1 MYDKQTVYAAAGTS
15 TYVFADA
22 VLQQI
27 ISMASSLSEGVM
39 VLTDSTK
46 ASGTDYYNSLEFT
59 LWNAVKL
66 TITDTG
72 TAGSTVNLTVKVTV
86 NETEINAGYVPVAL
100 STGGSIRKCIVR
112 MGISTNHDAVVLR
125 LTKQSSDYICLDTII
140 AKNGNVCMVSTDSTT
155 GTPTATS
162 INAMNKAFYN
172 SATGLSQYSAFDRL
186 GQGYPTVGQFE
197 IMENKAFIENDTFR
211 IQVDGLFDSTTI
223 APDVLIMM
231 DNKEYYSLDDH
242 TIMEVTANG
251 NSN

>member
-1 MYDKQTVYAAAGTS
+1 
-15 TYVFADA
+15 
-22 VLQQI
+22 
-27 ISMASSLSEGVM
+27 
-39 VLTDSTK
+39 
-46 ASGTDYYNSLEFT
+46 
-59 LWNAVKL
+59 
-66 TITDTG
+66 
-72 TAGSTVNLTVKVTV
+72 
-86 NETEINAGYVPVAL
+86 
-100 STGGSIRKCIVR
+100 
-112 MGISTNHDAVVLR
+112 
-125 LTKQSSDYICLDTII
+125 
-140 AKNGNVCMVSTDSTT
+140 MVSTDSTT

-186 GQGYPTVGQFE
+186 GYGYPTVGQFE

>member
-59 LWNAVKL
+59 LWSAVKL

-140 AKNGNVCMVSTDSTT
+140 AKNGNVYIVSTDSTT
-155 GTPTATS
+155 GTPTATPELPVVLPHEQHRQL
-162 INAMNKAFYN
+162 AEVQRHRRDHRDAERR
-172 SATGLSQYSAFDRL
+172 GEELSQRL
-186 GQGYPTVGQFE
+186 PVPLP
-197 IMENKAFIENDTFR
+197 
-211 IQVDGLFDSTTI
+211 GLERRG
-223 APDVLIMM
+223 V
-231 DNKEYYSLDDH
+231 
-242 TIMEVTANG
+242 
-251 NSN
+251 